1 MADIRSPEE
10 RSRNMQA
17 IRSKDTKPEVYL
29 RKLLFAEG
37 LRYRKNAKRL
47 PGCPDMYLSKYR
59 TAIFVNGCFWHRHK
73 ECKYAYT
80 PKTRVEFWQKKFET
94 NVERDKNVY
103 AELTK
108 MGIRYLLIWECTIR
122 RMKAD
127 EHMRKNIVTKI
138 QSFLNGEA
146 ASEEF

>member
-1 MADIRSPEE
+1 MTLHVGDEHALVVGDARVLCLDGQKH
-10 RSRNMQA
+10 RLHHLAARMRRGNRNLGA
-17 IRSKDTKPEVYL
+17 VAGDHLVYL

-108 MGIRYLLIWECTIR
+108 M
-122 RMKAD
+122 
-127 EHMRKNIVTKI
+127 
-138 QSFLNGEA
+138 
-146 ASEEF
+146 